1 MQIEYVYL
9 YEIDCIWNIYCAS
22 LYNISLSFRYI
33 HDVAKLLKPRE
44 VIIFF
49 FVFTLKR
56 KKPNKREK
64 YNSLFLMFIPVS
76 LPLQEDLNE
85 WKIKNKI
92 FYTSV
97 LTY

>member
-33 HDVAKLLKPRE
+33 HDLAKLLKPRE
-44 VIIFF
+44 VINF

-56 KKPNKREK
+56 KREK
-64 YNSLFLMFIPVS
+64 YNSLFLMFIPVPF
-76 LPLQEDLNE
+76 PLQEDLNE

>member
-1 MQIEYVYL
+1 MQIEDVYL

-33 HDVAKLLKPRE
+33 HDLAKLLKPRE
-44 VIIFF
+44 VINF

-64 YNSLFLMFIPVS
+64 YNSLFLMFIPVPF
-76 LPLQEDLNE
+76 PLQEDLNE

>member
-1 MQIEYVYL
+1 MQIEYVYQ

-33 HDVAKLLKPRE
+33 HDLAKLLKPRE
-44 VIIFF
+44 VINF
-49 FVFTLKR
+49 FVSTLKR

-64 YNSLFLMFIPVS
+64 YNSLFLMFIPVPF
-76 LPLQEDLNE
+76 PLQEDLNE